1 MRRCAPIPAASRRAK
16 VRQGRVALLAVFVLF
31 PVTAPLA
38 GQARINDLVISA
50 GVAAELW
57 RGDFSALTV
66 PQIDST
72 ESATAGVGEW
82 SLNGIFTL
90 LAGRNHSLGATIDGG
105 IRQFAAHG
113 FQLRNYSP
121 REHSGLVTT
130 TYTYNLG
137 GGRFGTF
144 KSEAA
149 ARIRRVVD
157 RPPMPLYLSPAH
169 DIYTLSAEYRK
180 SVAGM
185 NLSVDVAGEHA
196 DYAPPLPKRD
206 FLDRSSLIVEAG
218 GTRLLHRFED
228 SDEYS
233 GVRFFGAYRYHSYPG
248 QGGEVPRA
256 DHAVGLGGAF
266 EIRIRQM
273 FLEVAL
279 DGTRSRSTSRRVEY
293 YAGRLELTAQWL
305 LGQETQLGLAG
316 TLARKRYIDPG
327 QDALVP
333 GEEADNASILHVELS
348 RALGPTVSGAFRIG
362 WQKIETHF
370 SGAYYTRFGGT
381 FFLRFRP
388 RG

>member
-1 MRRCAPIPAASRRAK
+1 MKSFSPIPAASRRAR

-38 GQARINDLVISA
+38 GQVRIKDLVISA
-50 GVAAELW
+50 GVAGELW
-57 RGDFSALTV
+57 RGDFSAITV

-72 ESATAGVGEW
+72 ESAMAGVGEW
-82 SLNGIFTL
+82 SVNGIFTL
-90 LAGRNHSLGATIDGG
+90 LAGRNHSLETTIDGG

-130 TYTYNLG
+130 TYTHNLG
-137 GGRFGTF
+137 GSRFGTF
-144 KSEAA
+144 KTEAG

-157 RPPMPLYLSPAH
+157 RPPMPLYLSPGH
-169 DIYTLSAEYRK
+169 DIYTVSAGYRK
-180 SVAGM
+180 SLAGM

-218 GTRLLHRFED
+218 GSRLLHRPED
-228 SDEYS
+228 SGEYS
-233 GVRFFGAYRYHSYPG
+233 GVRFFGAYRYHSYPR
-248 QGGEVPRA
+248 QGGEAPRE
-256 DHAVGLGGAF
+256 DHAVGLGGSF
-266 EIRIRQM
+266 ELRIRQM
-273 FLEVAL
+273 LLEVAL

-293 YAGRLELTAQWL
+293 NAGRLEIRAQWL
-305 LGQETQLGLAG
+305 LGQETQLGFAG
-316 TLARKRYIDPG
+316 TLARKRYIHPG

-348 RALGPTVSGAFRIG
+348 RALGPTVNGAFRIG
-362 WQKIETHF
+362 WQKVETHI
-370 SGAYYTRFGGT
+370 SGAYYTRFGGA